1 MTARAR
7 LWSLFGGLALTS
19 VVVPAGAASL
29 LARFALPGPLGWAP
43 EHSLDA
49 IAARFGILLAG
60 RHQALGD
67 AIGTGQLFL
76 RLLELLE
83 AEGVRTLGAA
93 LELAGRAVALRRRQA
108 EAFGPRRG
116 RRLVAG
122 G

>member
-1 MTARAR
+1 MAARAR

-19 VVVPAGAASL
+19 VIVLAGAAWL
-29 LARFALPGPLGWAP
+29 PGRFALPVPLVWAP

-49 IAARFGILLAG
+49 IAARFGIALAG

-93 LELAGRAVALRRRQA
+93 LELAGRAGALRRRQA
-108 EAFGPRRG
+108 QTFGPRRG
-116 RRLVAG
+116 RRLVTG

>member
-1 MTARAR
+1 MCVGVQHT
-7 LWSLFGGLALTS
+7 
-19 VVVPAGAASL
+19 
-29 LARFALPGPLGWAP
+29 P

-49 IAARFGILLAG
+49 IAARFGIALAS

-93 LELAGRAVALRRRQA
+93 LELAGRAGALRRRQA
-108 EAFGPRRG
+108 QTFGPRRG
-116 RRLVAG
+116 RRLVTG